1 MQHVTTPA
9 PVEALKAA
17 PEGVEQLVRVER
29 PWGWY
34 ENLSWVP
41 GYKVKR
47 IRVHPG
53 QQLSLQK
60 HSQRDEHWVVVLGA
74 AFVTV
79 GDQVFILAVGGH
91 VDIACGQ
98 VHRLANQTE
107 GPVEIIELQ
116 FGAYL
121 GEDDIVRLG
130 DDYGRT

>member
-1 MQHVTTPA
+1 MQNATNPSSA
-9 PVEALKAA
+9 GALGAVL
-17 PEGVEQLVRVER
+17 ERVER

-41 GYKVKR
+41 GYKIKR

-60 HSQRDEHWVVVLGA
+60 HSQRDEHWVVVQGVAL
-74 AFVTV
+74 VTV
-79 GDQVFILAVGGH
+79 GEQVLSLTVGGH

-98 VHRLANQTE
+98 VHRLSNQTAD
-107 GPVEIIELQ
+107 PVEIIELQ

>member
-1 MQHVTTPA
+1 MQSVTTHA
-9 PVEALKAA
+9 HLDALIAA
-17 PEGVEQLVRVER
+17 PDGVLRVER

-60 HSQRDEHWVVVLGA
+60 HRQRDEHWVVVLGVA
-74 AFVTV
+74 LVTV
-79 GDQVFILAVGGH
+79 GDLVFSLAVGGH

-98 VHRLANQTE
+98 VHRLANQTD

>member
-1 MQHVTTPA
+1 MQNATNPSRA
-9 PVEALKAA
+9 GALGAVL
-17 PEGVEQLVRVER
+17 ERVER

-41 GYKVKR
+41 GYKIKR

-60 HSQRDEHWVVVLGA
+60 HSQRDEHWVVVQGVAL
-74 AFVTV
+74 VTV
-79 GDQVFILAVGGH
+79 GEQVLSLTVGGH

-98 VHRLANQTE
+98 VHRLSNQTAD
-107 GPVEIIELQ
+107 PVEIIELQ

>member
-1 MQHVTTPA
+1 MQSVTNHA
-9 PVEALKAA
+9 HLDALIAA
-17 PEGVEQLVRVER
+17 PDGVLRVER

-60 HSQRDEHWVVVLGA
+60 HRQRDEHWVVVLGA
-74 AFVTV
+74 ALVTV
-79 GDQVFILAVGGH
+79 GDLVFSLAVGGH

-98 VHRLANQTE
+98 VHRLANQTD